1 MAWFKKTREK
11 IKAPTEKPSRVP
23 EGLMVKCPGCAQ
35 ILYHKDLTTNLNVC
49 PKCAHHF
56 RMSATERLRMLFD
69 DAWVEYDRGL
79 VSTDPLRF
87 TDTKAY
93 KARLKAGIEATGQ
106 KDAVIT
112 ASGTIDGVQTM
123 VAAMEYG
130 FIGGSMGVVVGEK
143 IARTIER
150 ALESRSPV
158 VIVCCSGGARMM
170 EGALSLMQMAKVC
183 GALARLDRE
192 RLPYISVLTDPTT
205 GGVTASFAMLGDLNI
220 AEPKALIGFAG
231 PRVIEQTIR
240 QTLPEGF
247 QRSEFLLEKGML
259 DFVVDRRDMRS
270 VIANALRF
278 MGAKRAEAAAV
289 PVTELASAGV
299 TRAPGPGTNIEP
311 PPA

>member
-1 MAWFKKTREK
+1 MAWFKKTRKK
-11 IKAPTEKPSRVP
+11 IAAPTEKPSRVP

-35 ILYHKDLTTNLNVC
+35 ILYNKDLTTNLNVC

-56 RMSATERLRMLFD
+56 RMNASERLRMLFD
-69 DAWVEYDRGL
+69 DAWVEYDGGL
-79 VSTDPLRF
+79 ASMDPLAF
-87 TDTKAY
+87 TDTKPY
-93 KARLKAGIEATGQ
+93 RARLKAGLEGTGIR
-106 KDAVIT
+106 DAVIT
-112 ASGTIDGVQTM
+112 ASGTIDGVRTM

-143 IARTIER
+143 IARAIER
-150 ALESRSPV
+150 AIEARAPV
-158 VIVCCSGGARMM
+158 VIVSCSGGARMM

-183 GALARLDRE
+183 GALAQLDRA
-192 RLPYISVLTDPTT
+192 RLPYISILTDPTT

-240 QTLPEGF
+240 QKLPEGF

-259 DFVVDRRDMRS
+259 DLIVDRRDMRS

-278 MGAKRAEAAAV
+278 MGAARSEPAPLPAPSPAGVEAAADG
-289 PVTELASAGV
+289 PVGA
-299 TRAPGPGTNIEP
+299 IEP